1 MDKSNIE
8 QAIKDGPEAVEK
20 LIQAET
26 DRRVTSAR
34 EKWEKDLPQAVDD
47 EIKARQDREKQ
58 QAEKRL
64 RISEEIGA
72 HFEGSNIDA
81 ETWGDMIDIDGLMD
95 LEDSERTAKI
105 EAEAQRITTAID
117 RVLKK
122 KFAGKAP
129 EGTDESAEVNEDA
142 AFKAK
147 LLEKMR

>member
-1 MDKSNIE
+1 VDKSNIE

-26 DRRVTSAR
+26 DRRVTQAR

-58 QAEKRL
+58 KADKRL
-64 RISEEIGA
+64 QISEEINA

-122 KFAGKAP
+122 KFAGKTP

>member
-1 MDKSNIE
+1 VDKSNIE

-105 EAEAQRITTAID
+105 EQTAQHIRTALE
-117 RVLKK
+117 RVLKEK
-122 KFAGKAP
+122 YRSKTPA
-129 EGTDESAEVNEDA
+129 GTDENAEVNEDA